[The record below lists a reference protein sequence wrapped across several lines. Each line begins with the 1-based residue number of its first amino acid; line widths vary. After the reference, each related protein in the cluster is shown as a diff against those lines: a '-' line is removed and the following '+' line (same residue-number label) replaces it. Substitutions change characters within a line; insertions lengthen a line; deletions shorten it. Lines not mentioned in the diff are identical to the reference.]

1 MKKLSVFNV
10 SLVWFGA
17 GISLAEILAGTS
29 LAGLGFAKAMAAVI
43 IGHLIGGSLMFAAGM
58 IGARTGKSAMETV
71 KGSFGGYGGLLFAF
85 LNVLQLVGWTA
96 IMIYDGAITA
106 NGIFQTG
113 HWLWALV
120 IGGLIIV
127 WLFIGLQSLG
137 KVNTIAMGALFILS
151 ILLCAVIFRGKNV
164 FEAIPDLD
172 VLGGYVPGFGGAVEL
187 ATAMPISWLPL
198 ISDYTS
204 ETEKPFKATL
214 AGTVIYN
221 LVSIF
226 MYMIGIGAVLCLKSM
241 DLAGIMNAAGFGIAG
256 MLIIIFSTVTTTFL
270 DAWSAGVS
278 FESITKKVS
287 AKVVAIIVAALGTVA
302 AIIWTMDNITNFLY
316 FIGSVF
322 TPMIGVM
329 IIDFFVFK
337 HSDAEKKFNWGNLL
351 VWLIGF
357 GVYRLLLAVDAAPES
372 YASWMVSLVGIFGE
386 TIPCLIVT
394 AFLGLAAGFVV
405 KSNKESKANKKNI
418 GRV

>member
-1 MKKLSVFNV
+1 
-10 SLVWFGA
+10 
-17 GISLAEILAGTS
+17 
-29 LAGLGFAKAMAAVI
+29 
-43 IGHLIGGSLMFAAGM
+43 
-58 IGARTGKSAMETV
+58 
-71 KGSFGGYGGLLFAF
+71 
-85 LNVLQLVGWTA
+85 
-96 IMIYDGAITA
+96 
-106 NGIFQTG
+106 
-113 HWLWALV
+113 
-120 IGGLIIV
+120 
-127 WLFIGLQSLG
+127 
-137 KVNTIAMGALFILS
+137 
-151 ILLCAVIFRGKNV
+151 
-164 FEAIPDLD
+164 
-172 VLGGYVPGFGGAVEL
+172 
-187 ATAMPISWLPL
+187 
-198 ISDYTS
+198 
-204 ETEKPFKATL
+204 
-214 AGTVIYN
+214 
-221 LVSIF
+221 
-226 MYMIGIGAVLCLKSM
+226 MIGIGAVLCLKSM

-302 AIIWTMDNITNFLY
+302 AIIWTMD
-316 FIGSVF
+316 
-322 TPMIGVM
+322 
-329 IIDFFVFK
+329 FFVFK

-394 AFLGLAAGFVV
+394 AIFGLAAGFVV

>member
-96 IMIYDGAITA
+96 I
-106 NGIFQTG
+106 
-113 HWLWALV
+113 
-120 IGGLIIV
+120 
-127 WLFIGLQSLG
+127 
-137 KVNTIAMGALFILS
+137 
-151 ILLCAVIFRGKNV
+151 
-164 FEAIPDLD
+164 
-172 VLGGYVPGFGGAVEL
+172 
-187 ATAMPISWLPL
+187 
-198 ISDYTS
+198 
-204 ETEKPFKATL
+204 
-214 AGTVIYN
+214 
-221 LVSIF
+221 
-226 MYMIGIGAVLCLKSM
+226 
-241 DLAGIMNAAGFGIAG
+241 
-256 MLIIIFSTVTTTFL
+256 
-270 DAWSAGVS
+270 
-278 FESITKKVS
+278 
-287 AKVVAIIVAALGTVA
+287 
-302 AIIWTMDNITNFLY
+302 IWTMDNITNFLY

-357 GVYRLLLAVDAAPES
+357 
-372 YASWMVSLVGIFGE
+372 
-386 TIPCLIVT
+386 
-394 AFLGLAAGFVV
+394 VV
-405 KSNKESKANKKNI
+405 KSNKESKVNKKNI